1 MAGQVTFA
9 LDDAEFQTAMRDYIQ
24 VSSKDGAFAMNRTM
38 NNLAVFGF
46 QEAKQA
52 QAGEIERV
60 QTLDWWPKYVAA
72 SMVRRKAK
80 QLSVRMEKASRK
92 GRVIGGK
99 MYQRLAML
107 HYTRAEAR
115 KESERIIR
123 KRSLAIGFVRFFFA
137 TLSRSMRA
145 VTPGLMTPPSK
156 TFRGFDVTVKPAT
169 MDNPSV
175 TARVAYAYRSRG
187 ERAVKKA
194 EALLQGILDRAR
206 PLLIAD
212 MREYIKRK
220 ASENAR
226 RISA

>member
-1 MAGQVTFA
+1 MAGQVTFS
-9 LDDAEFQTAMRDYIQ
+9 LDDAEFREAMRDYIMA
-24 VSSKDGAFAMNRTM
+24 SSKDAPFAMNRTM

-46 QEAKQA
+46 NEAKTA
-52 QAGEIERV
+52 QQGEIENL
-60 QTLDWWPKYVAA
+60 QSLEWWPRYVAA
-72 SMVRRKAK
+72 VMVKKKAR
-80 QLSVRMEKASRK
+80 QLSVRMEKAASRGK
-92 GRVIGGK
+92 AMTGK
-99 MYQRLAML
+99 MYRRLEQL
-107 HYTRAEAR
+107 HYTREEAR
-115 KESERIIR
+115 KTSASIIR

-145 VTPGLMTPPSK
+145 VTPGLKTPSSK

-169 MDNPSV
+169 INDPSV

-187 ERAVKKA
+187 EAAVKKA

-212 MREYIKRK
+212 MREYITRK

-226 RISA
+226 SISV